1 MKKNIKIILRGGGG
15 GGGAGRGGGLA
26 SDNEAQINK
35 EKQRGVAQLG

>member
-1 MKKNIKIILRGGGG
+1 MKKGVDIWGCLTYNMSW
-15 GGGAGRGGGLA
+15 

>member
-1 MKKNIKIILRGGGG
+1 MLTSMNVYYIIC
-15 GGGAGRGGGLA
+15 LA